1 VRKKKKSII
10 KYHFTSLLLKEY
22 IDNFDID
29 SEIDMYREN
38 EEYRNNF
45 TIKDY
50 YEKYH
55 FENKIDEDWYD
66 KNICD
71 FTKTLRRG
79 ANITD
84 DNGVWVNTSCGDG
97 EYVAELYMK
106 DGEICGIEIT
116 C

>member
-1 VRKKKKSII
+1 MILSVAHEDYGMTIFNDYDEVVDSA
-10 KYHFTSLLLKEY
+10 SLGVDSGT
-22 IDNFDID
+22 IGIFD
-29 SEIDMYREN
+29 
-38 EEYRNNF
+38 
-45 TIKDY
+45 KDY

-55 FENKIDEDWYD
+55 FENKIDEDWYN

-84 DNGVWVNTSCGDG
+84 DNGVWVNTSYGDR
-97 EYVAELYMK
+97 EYIAELYMK
-106 DGEICGIEIT
+106 DGEICGIEII